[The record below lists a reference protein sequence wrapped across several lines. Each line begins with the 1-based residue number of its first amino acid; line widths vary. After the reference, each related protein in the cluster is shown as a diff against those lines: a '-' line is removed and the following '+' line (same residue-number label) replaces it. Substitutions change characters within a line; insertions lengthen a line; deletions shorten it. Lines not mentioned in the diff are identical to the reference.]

1 MHGEVHCPTVFGTPM
16 PVEYILVALAIEI
29 PVDITPKSIDAF
41 GKRLFLGRTVDVI
54 LVYGKQSLYKESCFY
69 EVATVVFLSERL
81 YLAGVSIPPVRIGTV
96 EAVGFF
102 KERDYL
108 FHTRQTFFT
117 SDVVAVDT

>member
-1 MHGEVHCPTVFGTPM
+1 M

-29 PVDITPKSIDAF
+29 PVDITPKGIDTF